1 MGRETEIDF
10 RQFGLLTMVL
20 IIGLVLSFVI
30 TRQSVISAENRTE
43 ERFHSDAQLFVGHLE
58 NEISAGIQAADDLF
72 KYYYQSGTFEPKD
85 YRLLIK
91 TNSNLSNHR
100 SLVAPVNALTASNTE
115 AFLSRIRGF
124 FGPGFAIYDPA
135 NTTPTGSDATKF
147 PIYFPWSNDAAR
159 EKTLLGLNVGAN
171 LALNNLLVKS
181 IAGGMSSVIFLP
193 PFPELDEGKPG
204 QVLIASPYET
214 RTGSTAV
221 LLQVLDVKGMIAEI
235 AADLPYLESAF
246 QLQMLSAWGD
256 GTFTQGFGE
265 VDSALVAL
273 GGLKFGGQ
281 ITFGASIW
289 TVDVY
294 ANPGAYSVNYTSA
307 FVTASVCFLLTGLF
321 FFIVWSQRQR
331 GRRIAGI
338 VSRRT
343 RALKEAHEELEEHYK
358 LLQDL
363 NKDVEE
369 ARRSAEL
376 ANRAKSEFLA
386 TMSHELRTPLNAIL
400 GFSQLIQDQAIGPVG
415 DVRYIEYSKDI
426 HSSGHHLLSLI
437 NDILDLAKLEAGK
450 VNIDK
455 TPVLTN
461 DLADRIISLLS
472 QQANNK
478 GVELTTE
485 IDENMPTRILGDE
498 LRLRQIMINL
508 CSNAIKFTQQGSV
521 VVRLFSKPFQ
531 NGTAGWVLVVQDTGI
546 GIPEEKQATLFDR
559 FTQVDAALSR
569 RHGGVGLGLAICREL
584 VDRMEGKITVRSM
597 VNVGTAIRVHL
608 PLHEVEDD
616 MIEDQMII

>member
-1 MGRETEIDF
+1 LARDTEIDF

-30 TRQSVISAENRTE
+30 TRQSVISAENQVE
-43 ERFHSDAQLFVGHLE
+43 ERFHSDAKLFVGHLE
-58 NEISAGIQAADDLF
+58 NEIRAGIQAADDLF
-72 KYYYQSGTFEPKD
+72 AYYFQSETFEQKE

-100 SLVAPVNALTASNTE
+100 SLVAPVNALTLTNSDE
-115 AFLSRIRGF
+115 FLSRIRSF
-124 FGPGFAIYDPA
+124 FGPGFKVFEPA
-135 NTTPTGSDATKF
+135 NSSQASGDVTKF
-147 PIYFPWSNDAAR
+147 PIYIPWSNDPAR
-159 EKTLLGLNVGAN
+159 AKALLGLNVGGDPAVN
-171 LALNNLLVKS
+171 RLLTQS
-181 IAGGMSSVIFLP
+181 IADGLASVIFLP
-193 PFPELDEGKPG
+193 TFPELDQGKSG
-204 QVLIASPYET
+204 QVLIVSPYTT
-214 RTGSTAV
+214 REGNPAA
-221 LLQVLDVKGMIAEI
+221 LLQVVDIKGMIAEI
-235 AADLPYLESAF
+235 AADLPDLEKAF
-246 QLQMLSAWGD
+246 QLQVMSSWGESS
-256 GTFTQGFGE
+256 FQQGFGA
-265 VDSALVAL
+265 VDETLVAL
-273 GGLKFGGQ
+273 DGLKFGGR
-281 ITFGASIW
+281 IEFGTAIW
-289 TVDVY
+289 EVDVF
-294 ANPGAYSVNYTSA
+294 ANPGAYPVNYNSA
-307 FVTASVCFLLTGLF
+307 FITASVCFLLTGLF

-331 GRRIAGI
+331 GQRVAAI
-338 VSRRT
+338 VNRRT
-343 RALKEAHEELEEHYK
+343 RALKEAHVELEEHYK

-369 ARRSAEL
+369 ARRSAVS

-415 DVRYIEYSKDI
+415 DERYVEYSKDI
-426 HSSGHHLLSLI
+426 HDSGQHLLSLI
-437 NDILDLAKLEAGK
+437 NDILDLAKLESGN
-450 VNIDK
+450 VSIDK
-455 TPVLTN
+455 NPVLTS

-472 QQANNK
+472 QQADNK
-478 GVELTTE
+478 GVEFKTE
-485 IDENMPTRILGDE
+485 VDENMPDQILGDE

-521 VVRLFSKPFQ
+521 VVRLFAKPFQ
-531 NGTAGWVLVVQDTGI
+531 NGMAGWVLEVQDTGI

-608 PLHEVEDD
+608 PMLEQDEDL
-616 MIEDQMII
+616 IEDQMTI